1 MDSEPTAIEFRWS
14 FNSTPG
20 ISRDLTRHS
29 KEENGTSVLT
39 YVPHEAADYGTLQC
53 WGRNEIGW
61 QRISC
66 TYHIVPAGKPDP
78 PQNCISTNVTH
89 HSIVVKCQKGF
100 DGGKFQSFWEI
111 VKSCSINISRVA
123 NTFISS
129 AVMRTGINPRQ
140 FSILINHYE
149 YIWNIQRW
157 WQ

>member
-1 MDSEPTAIEFRWS
+1 MTSLDISWLPNFQVFFNYTFFIIKHICIFFEQVDSEPTAIEFRWS

-20 ISRDLTRHS
+20 ISKDLTRHS

-100 DGGKFQSFWEI
+100 DGGKF
-111 VKSCSINISRVA
+111 
-123 NTFISS
+123 FIM
-129 AVMRTGINPRQ
+129 VNGK
-140 FSILINHYE
+140 ILFY
-149 YIWNIQRW
+149 
-157 WQ
+157 